1 MKLNPKPQQY
11 TSLLYFI
18 LLFSCFT
25 PTYAQNTVAHDDDF
39 KKHTYQNIAAY
50 TSFLS
55 KTADDNTAL
64 FDKKLQK
71 EYNKIITEKNTDLIK
86 ELNDK
91 KFLFDMEVLPYLN
104 SIFNHVL
111 EKNGLDKNQFHFFV
125 NRTANVNAYTYEDG
139 TIVCNL
145 GLLNI
150 MENESQL
157 AMVFCHE
164 LGHYM
169 LKHAN
174 SSIISQLKL
183 YHSAEFLSKV
193 RHIKRQEYNAKKNLE
208 ELFKTDVFDRR
219 KHNRSQERAA
229 DSLGILLFKNTSYS
243 GVQVSHIFDLL
254 DVAEASAATGTLIN
268 FFKQENITI
277 DEGLLKPAKKMSFG
291 IVKQEIIDSLKTHPD
306 CAIRKKVMQAYF
318 DKNPKPGQDFLVG
331 NEKKLSVIKKT
342 ALFDE
347 ANFSKENDNL
357 SYYFYQL
364 VQSDAAFPANAYI
377 KSEIF
382 ATLVSLCQ
390 HQKEHTL
397 HTVVSS
403 MYTPADNKDEY
414 ALLLKMFDTVDLAT
428 LIDMASKYYENNK
441 SSITASAEAIN
452 HLKQFKN

>member
-1 MKLNPKPQQY
+1 MQPNLKPQPY
-11 TSLLYFI
+11 TLLLYFVS
-18 LLFSCFT
+18 LFTCST
-25 PTYAQNTVAHDDDF
+25 ASYAQSAARAEDNF
-39 KKHTYQNIAAY
+39 KNHTYQNLTAY
-50 TSFLS
+50 ISFLS

-64 FDKKLQK
+64 LDKKLQK
-71 EYNKIITEKNTDLIK
+71 EYRGIIAEKNTDLIK

-91 KFLFDMEVLPYLN
+91 QFLFDTEVAPYLN

-125 NRTANVNAYTYEDG
+125 NRTAGVNAYTYEEG

-164 LGHYM
+164 LGHYL

-174 SSIISQLKL
+174 SSIISQLEI
-183 YHSAEFLSKV
+183 YHSPEFLAKV
-193 RHIKRQEYNAKKNLE
+193 RSIKKQAYSSRKQLE
-208 ELFKTDVFDRR
+208 ELYKSDVFDRR

-229 DSLGILLFKNTSYS
+229 DSLGIVLFENTFYS
-243 GVQVSHIFDLL
+243 GAQVSHIFDLL
-254 DVAEASAATGTLIN
+254 AAAEGSPAMGTLTS

-277 DEGLLKPAKKMSFG
+277 DEEWLKPAKKMSFG
-291 IVKQEIIDSLKTHPD
+291 TIKQEIVDSLKTHPD
-306 CAIRKKVMQAYF
+306 CAVRKVMMQACF
-318 DKNPKPGQDFLVG
+318 DKNPKHGQDFLIG
-331 NEKKLSVIKKT
+331 NAKKLSDIKKT

-347 ANFSKENDNL
+347 AAFSKENDNL

-364 VQSDAAFPANAYI
+364 IQGDAMFPANAYI

-382 ATLVSLCQ
+382 ATLVSLCR

-397 HTVVSS
+397 YTVVSNQ
-403 MYTPADNKDEY
+403 YIPEDNRDEY
-414 ALLLKMFDTVDLAT
+414 ALMLKMFDSIDLAT
-428 LIDMASKYYENNK
+428 LTDIAAKYYTNNK
-441 SSITASAEAIN
+441 PFITASPEAIN
-452 HLKQFKN
+452 LLKQFKN